1 MDEDKLL
8 DRPDLPVDVSE
19 LGELFS
25 TELEC
30 PNVYHLAVKPEG
42 DHSLFPMEYYLVLD
56 NAPISKEARK
66 YGTPLENSHGLV
78 FSLEQEGSG
87 AKIIEYEIFK
97 YRVLHH
103 LPLPGNETLHG
114 CAVYA
119 AEQYPE
125 YFGMLPVP
133 SLTPWGYTTR
143 HRALASGIYWIETD
157 QCVEVLA
164 VSHPVWA
171 ADLSGSVLRHARQTD
186 YDTEHGIDRTFGYQ
200 FFSQKVSCVVIFELL
215 QYHSEWLDTGRVY
228 LPALMNAILKYW
240 PEYAVTFNAHEQ
252 AGLNDGAGLFL
263 RSMGIEV
270 ELSSSMERMI
280 TLTPGAGTEFLRWQV
295 ACR

>member
-1 MDEDKLL
+1 MDNENMLGAAE
-8 DRPDLPVDVSE
+8 LPADVSE
-19 LGELFS
+19 LGELCS
-25 TELEC
+25 AELEC
-30 PNVYHLAVKPEG
+30 PCVYYLAVRPET
-42 DHSLFPMEYYLVLD
+42 DHYPYPMEYYLVLD
-56 NAPISKEARK
+56 GAPISKETKK
-66 YGTPLENSHGLV
+66 YGTPLENGQGLV

-87 AKIIEYEIFK
+87 AKIIEYEIFR
-97 YRVLHH
+97 YRVAHN
-103 LPLPGNETLHG
+103 LPLPEGETLHG

-119 AEQYPE
+119 AELYPE

-133 SLTPWGYTTR
+133 ALTPWGYTTR

-171 ADLSGSVLRHARQTD
+171 ADLSGSVLRHAHQTD
-186 YDTEHGIDRTFGYQ
+186 YDMEHGINRTLGYK
-200 FFSQKVSCVVIFELL
+200 FFSKKVSCVVIFELL
-215 QYHSEWLDTGRVY
+215 QYHSEWLTDGRVY
-228 LPALMNAILKYW
+228 LSALMNAILEYW

-270 ELSSSMERMI
+270 ELSSSVERMI
-280 TLTPGAGTEFLRWQV
+280 TLTPGAGTDYLRW
-295 ACR
+295 